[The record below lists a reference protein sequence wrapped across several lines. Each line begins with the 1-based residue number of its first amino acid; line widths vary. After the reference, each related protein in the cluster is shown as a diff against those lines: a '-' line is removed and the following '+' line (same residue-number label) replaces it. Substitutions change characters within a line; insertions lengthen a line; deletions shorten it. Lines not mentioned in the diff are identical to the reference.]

1 MDPVAAL
8 QALFTAA
15 MDDGRVGKDV
25 NDLRKKWEEFQDA
38 LLKGDEKKAKDH
50 LRDLQKELQEA
61 GDKGKMDPLF
71 IKEALASIQGIATQY
86 GLDLPPAKP

>member
-1 MDPVAAL
+1 VDPVAAL

-15 MDDGRVGKDV
+15 MADGRVGKDV

-38 LLKGDEKKAKDH
+38 LSKGDEKKAKDH